1 MPTLL
6 LIPFIATIIYL
17 FLPQHILSRSGSR
30 ATWLIR
36 GFVFCNGLAF
46 WVGSDPL
53 LSNFLNP
60 ALQLALRFFF
70 LETCYVLAI
79 AALHTIKR
87 RRMPR
92 IVIAAII
99 GFYSLWLISVLV
111 LVQTPLPSFA
121 NTDAT
126 LQYTQPIFLVLRV
139 AAAASTLFLLAELT
153 RCLYRIWQDDR
164 FLAGR
169 LRFCF
174 FTIGAALAFVNR
186 FFVFAHIGAVI
197 GASEWSVFLL
207 AIEKNSNFAAT
218 LFFVLG
224 CLPPGIMK
232 RLARVVLYFDQQLAI
247 LELAMLRAA
256 LFDLTAPLPWPLPN
270 WRTRLDQP
278 AYVLYSSMI
287 DILDRLMLLES
298 LPAAATLRL
307 DGVEVIHTP
316 LAPDELLERLRQM
329 ARRHLLTQVSMRLR
343 RLLNPFSRESITA
356 RAG

>member
-17 FLPQHILSRSGSR
+17 FLPQHLLSRSGSR

-36 GFVFCNGLAF
+36 GFVFFNGLAF

-79 AALHTIKR
+79 AALHTIKGWQ
-87 RRMPR
+87 MPR

-99 GFYSLWLISVLV
+99 GFYGIWLFIFLA
-111 LVQTPLPSFA
+111 LAQTPLPSFA
-121 NTDAT
+121 NTDAALEYT
-126 LQYTQPIFLVLRV
+126 LPNFLLLRI
-139 AAAASTLFLLAELT
+139 AAAASNLFLLAQVT
-153 RCLYRIWQDDR
+153 RCLYRIWQDDQ

-186 FFVFAHIGAVI
+186 FFVFAHIGAVM
-197 GASEWSVFLL
+197 GAGEWSDSIL
-207 AIEKNSNFAAT
+207 AIEKNINFAAT
-218 LFFVLG
+218 LFFILG

-232 RLARVVLYFDQQLAI
+232 RLARIVLYLDQQRAI
-247 LELAMLRAA
+247 LELGELRAA
-256 LFDLTAPLPWPLPN
+256 LFHLTAPLPWPLPN
-270 WRTRLDQP
+270 WRKRLDQP
-278 AYVLYSSMI
+278 AYVLYSLMI
-287 DILDRLMLLES
+287 DVLDRLLLLES
-298 LPAAATLRL
+298 LPRSGTFHL

-316 LAPDELLERLRQM
+316 LAPDELLERLRHM
-329 ARRHLLTQVSMRLR
+329 ARRHWLKQWSMRLR
-343 RLLNPFSRESITA
+343 RLLNPFSRESATA

>member
-36 GFVFCNGLAF
+36 GFVFFNGLAF

-87 RRMPR
+87 WRLPR

-126 LQYTQPIFLVLRV
+126 LEYTLPIFLLLRI
-139 AAAASTLFLLAELT
+139 AAATSTLFLLAELT
-153 RCLYRIWQDDR
+153 RCLYRIWQDDQ

-197 GASEWSVFLL
+197 GASEWSVFFL
-207 AIEKNSNFAAT
+207 AIEKNINFAAT

-232 RLARVVLYFDQQLAI
+232 RLARIVLYLDQQRAI
-247 LELAMLRAA
+247 LELAILRAA
-256 LFDLTAPLPWPLPN
+256 LFHLTAPLPWPLPN

-278 AYVLYSSMI
+278 AYVLYSLMI
-287 DILDRLMLLES
+287 DVLDRLSLLES
-298 LPAAATLRL
+298 LPPSATIYL
-307 DGVEVIHTP
+307 DVAEVIHAP

-329 ARRHLLTQVSMRLR
+329 ARRHLLTQVGMRLR
-343 RLLNPFSRESITA
+343 RLFNPFTRESATA